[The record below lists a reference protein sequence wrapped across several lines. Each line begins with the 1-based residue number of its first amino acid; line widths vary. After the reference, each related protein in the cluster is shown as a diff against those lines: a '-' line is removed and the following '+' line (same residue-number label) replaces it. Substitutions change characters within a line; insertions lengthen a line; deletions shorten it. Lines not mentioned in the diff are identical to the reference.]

1 MPLIEKNEPI
11 KKVFSKPTIS
21 AKTPP
26 IIGPIKAVN
35 LKPPA
40 NIAITRPLKSKLY
53 LSDIYN
59 MRPTK
64 NSALI
69 KPCIKAK
76 DKNKIGELTNPYSMN
91 KINNKKE
98 ATVIAI
104 LLPIRETRNPAGMSN
119 NIIPNPF
126 NPSTAAACEAEPPAS
141 RTARG
146 NIKKEE

>member
-1 MPLIEKNEPI
+1 MY
-11 KKVFSKPTIS
+11 S
-21 AKTPP
+21 
-26 IIGPIKAVN
+26 
-35 LKPPA
+35 
-40 NIAITRPLKSKLY
+40 
-53 LSDIYN
+53 